1 MAKNHPLMKDVKNWI
16 LDSFSFM
23 DGVGYDILFDD
34 DIYGM
39 ENTKAISADI
49 DGLTDFDF
57 EKGKKNLLKSISN
70 KIKTEFPYLRITSGK
85 DGHYFIMHIV
95 LLDNNDYLED
105 KNIQY
110 INLNESKESIRESY
124 DYDDIKNETPIIDVW
139 GNSEGTHVYEVFKIN
154 SDYVYYEY
162 NYRKHDSTM
171 ITDVN
176 EIEVIIRLMDY
187 LPTKF
192 IVKQEDKIGMLES
205 AIANIKAINKHYG
218 KLKKYNS
225 NYYWQAV
232 RFIKNSMLKDDNPD
246 ASNYFDEADDVI
258 NDALEQ
264 NGDSFRV

>member
-1 MAKNHPLMKDVKNWI
+1 MYDVLNELTSNFLLDYDEFVKFERNGLEHHFDKIRELGAKLRKADMK
-16 LDSFSFM
+16 
-23 DGVGYDILFDD
+23 GDD
-34 DIYGM
+34 DLYQKI
-39 ENTKAISADI
+39 AD
-49 DGLTDFDF
+49 
-57 EKGKKNLLKSISN
+57 E
-70 KIKTEFPYLRITSGK
+70 
-85 DGHYFIMHIV
+85 IV
-95 LLDNNDYLED
+95 TIVKRANGT
-105 KNIQY
+105 
-110 INLNESKESIRESY
+110 LNESKKSARKSIKESY
-124 DYDDIKNETPIIDVW
+124 EYEDIKNETPIIDVW
-139 GNSEGTHVYEVFKIN
+139 GNSEGTHIYEVFKIN

-171 ITDVN
+171 ITDGN

-205 AIANIKAINKHYG
+205 AIANIKAIDKHYG

-232 RFIKNSMLKDDNPD
+232 RFIKNSMLKDDDPD
-246 ASNYFDEADDVI
+246 ASNYFDEADDII